1 MRYSFDRPRDLRT
14 PLRDMNPILE
24 LRRRLPC
31 GRVSR
36 ALLQAALA
44 LAGITVAHT
53 AQAQQAGWTTHPVL
67 QDRWTFHLGL
77 YSPKVNTTFRLNG
90 TGGLI
95 GTEVNAEED
104 LGLRERNDMPAF
116 LASVRL
122 GERWKL
128 EFEYLSLEREN
139 SHSLTR
145 TIDWGDNTY
154 TIGASVNSSF
164 NTDIYRLSVGYSF
177 VKDAQKEFGAVLGLH
192 ATDILA
198 RINAAAVGTEE
209 GDVLAPLPTI
219 GFYGAYAPTPRWLIS
234 GRVDLFSLKYEEFD
248 GKLVNTTLGVDYR
261 FWRNLGIGAAWR
273 YIDYDLSVAAS
284 RYNGAVDYRF
294 SGPLLYLV
302 SSF

>member
-1 MRYSFDRPRDLRT
+1 MLSSRLRVAC
-14 PLRDMNPILE
+14 
-24 LRRRLPC
+24 LP
-31 GRVSR
+31 VSR
-36 ALLQAALA
+36 ALVQVVLA
-44 LAGITVAHT
+44 LAGSMIA
-53 AQAQQAGWTTHPVL
+53 APLLAQQAGWTTHPVL
-67 QDRWTFHLGL
+67 QDRWTFHLGV

-90 TGGLI
+90 TGGQL

-139 SHSLTR
+139 AHTLSR
-145 TIDWGDNTY
+145 TINWGDNTY
-154 TIGASVNSSF
+154 TIGGTVNSSF
-164 NTDIYRLSVGYSF
+164 NTDIYRLSIGYSF

-198 RINAAAVGTEE
+198 RINAAAVGAEE

-219 GFYGAYAPTPRWLIS
+219 GFYGAYAPTPRWLVS
-234 GRVDLFSLKYEEFD
+234 GRVDVFSLKYEEFD
-248 GKLVNTTLGVDYR
+248 GRLINTTLGVDYR
-261 FWRNLGIGAAWR
+261 FWRNLGVGAAWR
-273 YIDYDLSVAAS
+273 YIDYDLSVTAS
-284 RYNGAVDYRF
+284 RLNGAVDYRF

>member
-1 MRYSFDRPRDLRT
+1 MRVACLPLSRT
-14 PLRDMNPILE
+14 ILQ
-24 LRRRLPC
+24 
-31 GRVSR
+31 V
-36 ALLQAALA
+36 ALA
-44 LAGITVAHT
+44 LAGSAPLSAVL
-53 AQAQQAGWTTHPVL
+53 AQQAGWTVHPAL
-67 QDRWTFHLGL
+67 QDRWAFQLGV

-139 SHSLTR
+139 SRSLSR
-145 TIDWGDNTY
+145 TINWGDNTY

-177 VKDAQKEFGAVLGLH
+177 VKDVQKEFGVVLGLH

-219 GFYGAYAPTPRWLIS
+219 GIYGAYAPTPRWLIS
-234 GRVDLFSLKYEEFD
+234 GRVDVFSLKYEEFD
-248 GKLVNTTLGVDYR
+248 GQLVNTTLGVDYR
-261 FWRNLGIGAAWR
+261 IWRNLGLGAAWR

-284 RYNGAVDYRF
+284 RYEGAINYRF

>member
-1 MRYSFDRPRDLRT
+1 MRNSFDRSLCPQE
-14 PLRDMNPILE
+14 PLRDMPQILAFGTRVARPPLSRLL
-24 LRRRLPC
+24 LR
-31 GRVSR
+31 
-36 ALLQAALA
+36 AALA
-44 LAGITVAHT
+44 LAGAAAVAP
-53 AQAQQAGWTTHPVL
+53 ALAQQSGWTTHPAL
-67 QDRWTFHLGL
+67 QDRWTLNLGV
-77 YSPKVNTTFRLNG
+77 YAPNVNTTFRLNG

-104 LGLRERNDMPAF
+104 LGLRERNYMPAF

-139 SHSLTR
+139 SQSLSR
-145 TIDWGDNTY
+145 TISWGDNTY
-154 TIGASVNSSF
+154 TIGTTVNSSF

-177 VKDAQKEFGAVLGLH
+177 VKDGQKEFGAVLGLH
-192 ATDILA
+192 ATDLLA

-219 GFYGAYAPTPRWLIS
+219 GIYGAYAPTPRWLIS
-234 GRVDLFSLKYEEFD
+234 GRVDIFSLAYEEFD
-248 GKLVNTTLGVDYR
+248 GSLTNVTLGVDYR
-261 FWRNLGIGAAWR
+261 LWRNLGLGLAWR
-273 YIDYDLSVAAS
+273 YIDYDLSVTEPS
-284 RYNGAVDYRF
+284 FTGAVNYSF